1 MKIETAKSAGFCFGV
16 DRAVNTVYQ
25 LIADNKAPIY
35 TFGPIIHNEEVTNE
49 LEKLGVTIIHSEEEL
64 KKINSGVIVI
74 RSHGVAQKY
83 YSLMEKDN
91 IEVVDAT
98 CPFVSKIHQYVKE
111 YTKNN
116 YSIIIIGDEVHPEV
130 QGIYGWGNPNRT
142 WVINTIDEID
152 KFSGSIQDKYCIVT
166 QTTYNANKFKELV
179 EKIREKG
186 YDIIVLNTIC
196 NATATRQAEALA
208 LSRAC
213 DAMIVIGSK
222 ASSNTQKLFEICK
235 DECENTYYI
244 QTIDDM
250 DNEIIQSYHSVGITA
265 GASTPNKI
273 IEEVQKYVRNEF

>member
-98 CPFVSKIHQYVKE
+98 CPFVPKIHQYVKE

-116 YSIIIIGDEVHPEV
+116 YSI
-130 QGIYGWGNPNRT
+130 
-142 WVINTIDEID
+142 
-152 KFSGSIQDKYCIVT
+152 
-166 QTTYNANKFKELV
+166 
-179 EKIREKG
+179 
-186 YDIIVLNTIC
+186 
-196 NATATRQAEALA
+196 
-208 LSRAC
+208 
-213 DAMIVIGSK
+213 
-222 ASSNTQKLFEICK
+222 
-235 DECENTYYI
+235 
-244 QTIDDM
+244 
-250 DNEIIQSYHSVGITA
+250 
-265 GASTPNKI
+265 
-273 IEEVQKYVRNEF
+273 

>member
-16 DRAVNTVYQ
+16 DRAVNTVFQ
-25 LIADNKAPIY
+25 LIADKKNPIY
-35 TFGPIIHNEEVTNE
+35 TFGPIIHNEEVTNK

-64 KKINSGVIVI
+64 KNITSGVIVI
-74 RSHGVAQKY
+74 RSHGVAQRF
-83 YSLMEKDN
+83 YSLMEKN
-91 IEVVDAT
+91 NVEVVDAT
-98 CPFVSKIHQYVKE
+98 CPFVSKIHQYVNE
-111 YTKNN
+111 YTKKD
-116 YSIIIIGDEVHPEV
+116 YSIIIIGDESHPEV
-130 QGIYGWGNPNRT
+130 QGIFGWGNPNRT
-142 WVINTIDEID
+142 WVINSIDEID
-152 KFSGSIQDKYCIVT
+152 KFNGSIQDKYCIVT

-250 DNEIIQSYHSVGITA
+250 DNELIQSYHSVGITA